1 MCLQGGI
8 GVKYIKVFLCVV
20 LIVALFSGCSFRL
33 ASSVNDL
40 ISAVAPFGEN
50 ADVKSALDSF
60 LSNGYSLKNPS
71 SGEYITSYNFY
82 DLDGDEKEE
91 AVAFYEPNDNLGT
104 IRMAIIKEYSGK
116 WEVVSDIS
124 GYGDDA
130 YRLDFAD
137 LNNDGKDEII
147 VCWNNI
153 SNSNSHLFV
162 VYNLKFEDKKFE
174 VKQINKDEIYLN
186 NYVIVDFNQTGNN
199 DILMFEI
206 NSGTKTSAKAEL
218 YSLNDNNLR
227 LKGETKLDSRVISY
241 RNINVEKAEGDIR
254 VYADAIG
261 SNGNSIR
268 TEVIYWSNMYDS
280 IVSPFYSYSTGRTS
294 GTSRGCL
301 VNSCDI
307 NEDER
312 IEIPT
317 DTTVKGLPKNIKPLN
332 WKIYNK
338 TILVHTNYSL
348 YVKDDNYNVII
359 PDKYF
364 KNISAAYNKKTRE
377 MTVIN
382 KKTKTAVFSIMP
394 VLKAVYDEKSYQGYS
409 IILDKSG
416 YYYLAKTSND
426 KDIKI
431 SIDELK
437 QYIKIC

>member
-1 MCLQGGI
+1 M
-8 GVKYIKVFLCVV
+8 KYIKVFLCVV

-348 YVKDDNYNVII
+348 YVKDDNYNIII

-364 KNISAAYNKKTRE
+364 KNISATYNKKTRE

-409 IILDKSG
+409 VILDKSG

>member
-1 MCLQGGI
+1 M
-8 GVKYIKVFLCVV
+8 KYIKVFLCVV

-199 DILMFEI
+199 EILMFEI

-307 NEDER
+307 NEDDR

>member
-1 MCLQGGI
+1 M
-8 GVKYIKVFLCVV
+8 KYFKLFVCVV

-40 ISAVAPFGEN
+40 ISAVAPFGDN

-60 LSNGYSLKNPS
+60 MTNGYSLKNPS

-82 DLDGDEKEE
+82 DLDGDDKEE

-116 WEVVSDIS
+116 WKVVSDIT

-137 LNNDGKDEII
+137 VNNDGKDEIL
-147 VCWNNI
+147 VCWNTI
-153 SNSNSHLFV
+153 SNSNSHSFV
-162 VYNLKFEDKKFE
+162 VYNIKFEDKKF
-174 VKQINKDEIYLN
+174 VINQINNEDIYLN
-186 NYVIVDFNQTGNN
+186 NYVIVDFKQNGNN
-199 DILMFEI
+199 EILMFEI

-218 YSLNDNNLR
+218 YSVNNNEFK

-261 SNGNSIR
+261 SNGASIR
-268 TEVIYWSNMYDS
+268 TEVIYWSNMYNS

-301 VNSCDI
+301 VNSSDI
-307 NEDER
+307 NDDDR

-317 DTTVKGLPKNIKPLN
+317 DASLKELPKNIKSLN

-338 TILVHTNYSL
+338 TILVHKAYSL
-348 YVKDDNYNVII
+348 YVIDDNYNIII
-359 PDKYF
+359 PDEYF
-364 KNISAAYNKKTRE
+364 KNISAVYNSDLRE

-382 KKTKTAVFSIMP
+382 KQTKKSVFSIMP
-394 VLKAVYDEKSYQGYS
+394 VLKAVYDEKTYQGYN

-416 YYYLAKTSND
+416 YYYLAKAGND

-431 SIDELK
+431 SVDDLK

>member
-1 MCLQGGI
+1 M
-8 GVKYIKVFLCVV
+8 KYIKVLLCVV

-199 DILMFEI
+199 EILMFEI

-364 KNISAAYNKKTRE
+364 KNISATYNKKTRE

-394 VLKAVYDEKSYQGYS
+394 VLKAVYDENIYRGYD

-426 KDIKI
+426 KEIKI

-437 QYIKIC
+437 QYIKIG

>member
-1 MCLQGGI
+1 M
-8 GVKYIKVFLCVV
+8 KYIKVLMCIV

-40 ISAVAPFGEN
+40 ISAVAPFGDN

-60 LSNGYSLKNPS
+60 MSNGYSLKNPS

-104 IRMAIIKEYSGK
+104 IRMAIIKEYSSK
-116 WEVVSDIS
+116 WEVVSDIK

-137 LNNDGKDEII
+137 VNNDGKDEII

-162 VYNLKFEDKKFE
+162 VYDLKFDDKKFE

-186 NYVIVDFNQTGNN
+186 NYVIVDFKQTGNN
-199 DILMFEI
+199 EILMFEI

-218 YSLNDNNLR
+218 YSLNDNNLK

-317 DTTVKGLPKNIKPLN
+317 DIAIKELPKNIKPLN

-364 KNISAAYNKKTRE
+364 KNISATYNKKTRE

-382 KKTKTAVFSIMP
+382 KKTKSSVFSIMP
-394 VLKAVYDEKSYQGYS
+394 VLKAVYDENAYQGYS

-426 KDIKI
+426 KEIDI

>member
-1 MCLQGGI
+1 M
-8 GVKYIKVFLCVV
+8 KYIKVFLCVV

-364 KNISAAYNKKTRE
+364 KNISAAYNKRTRE

-382 KKTKTAVFSIMP
+382 KKTKTAVFSVMP

>member
-1 MCLQGGI
+1 M
-8 GVKYIKVFLCVV
+8 KYIKVLLCVV
-20 LIVALFSGCSFRL
+20 LIIAVFSGCSFRL

-40 ISAVAPFGEN
+40 ISAVAPFGDN

-60 LSNGYSLKNPS
+60 MTNGYSLKNPS

-82 DLDGDEKEE
+82 DLDGDDKEE

-104 IRMAIIKEYSGK
+104 IRMAVIKEYSGK
-116 WEVVSDIS
+116 WEVVSDIA

-137 LNNDGKDEII
+137 VNNDGKDEII
-147 VCWNNI
+147 VCWNTI
-153 SNSNSHLFV
+153 SNSNSHSFV

-174 VKQINKDEIYLN
+174 VKRINTDEIYLN
-186 NYVIVDFNQTGNN
+186 NYVVVDFNQSGDNE
-199 DILMFEI
+199 ILMFEI

-218 YSLNDNNLR
+218 YSLTDNKLVLR
-227 LKGETKLDSRVISY
+227 GETKLDSRVISY
-241 RNINVEKAEGDIR
+241 RNINVENAEGDVR

-261 SNGNSIR
+261 SNGDSIR
-268 TEVIYWSNMYDS
+268 TEVIYWSNMYGS

-307 NEDER
+307 NDDDR

-317 DTTVKGLPKNIKPLN
+317 DTSLKGLPKNIKPLN

-338 TILVHTNYSL
+338 TVLTHTDYSL
-348 YVKDDNYNVII
+348 YVKDDNYNIII

-364 KNISAAYNKKTRE
+364 KNITASYNKETRE
-377 MTVIN
+377 MTVLN
-382 KKTKTAVFSIMP
+382 KKTKNVAFSVMP
-394 VLKAVYDEKSYQGYS
+394 VLKAVYDEKNYEGYN

-416 YYYLAKTSND
+416 YYYLAKSGND
-426 KDIKI
+426 EQIKFTV
-431 SIDELK
+431 DDLK
-437 QYIKIC
+437 QYIKIY